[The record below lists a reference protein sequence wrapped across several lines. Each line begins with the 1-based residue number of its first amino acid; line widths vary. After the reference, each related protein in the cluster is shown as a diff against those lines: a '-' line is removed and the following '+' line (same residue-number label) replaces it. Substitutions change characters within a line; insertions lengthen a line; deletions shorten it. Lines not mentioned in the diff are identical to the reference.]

1 MDARAYLVERSVL
14 VDRELDA
21 VLPAA
26 GAPPASLHGAMRHL
40 VFPGGKRLRPGLA
53 LAAAEAVGSPPDVA
67 LPIAT
72 AVELVHTWSLIHD
85 DLPCMDDDV
94 ERRGRPTVHV
104 AYDEATAL
112 LAGDA
117 LLALA
122 FEVALSRGAAP
133 AALRLEAT
141 RELATAAGA
150 VGLVGGQ
157 VDDLFCARSG
167 GDAAFVESIH
177 ARKTAAL
184 ITAAIVGGATLAG
197 AAEPD
202 RERLRRFGLGVGVA
216 FQIADDLLDVGEDA
230 CSLVGAVGEEAARAR
245 GEVLLDSALAEVAAY
260 GAGAEPLRALALFAL
275 RRKE

>member
-94 ERRGRPTVHV
+94 ERRGRAHGPRGLRRGH
-104 AYDEATAL
+104 
-112 LAGDA
+112 
-117 LLALA
+117 
-122 FEVALSRGAAP
+122 GAA
-133 AALRLEAT
+133 R
-141 RELATAAGA
+141 RRRAAGA
-150 VGLVGGQ
+150 GLRGGA
-157 VDDLFCARSG
+157 VPRYSIPPRCEARSDPRVGDG
-167 GDAAFVESIH
+167 GRQRVPAWS
-177 ARKTAAL
+177 
-184 ITAAIVGGATLAG
+184 
-197 AAEPD
+197 
-202 RERLRRFGLGVGVA
+202 
-216 FQIADDLLDVGEDA
+216 
-230 CSLVGAVGEEAARAR
+230 AARSTI
-245 GEVLLDSALAEVAAY
+245 SAVR
-260 GAGAEPLRALALFAL
+260 GAEAMRRSSNPFMRARPPHSSP
-275 RRKE
+275 RRSWAAPRWPARRSR